1 MKNRN
6 SEIIMVSL
14 KTTVAGIPMDCCIYN
29 ASGPRTGSAAA
40 LAKIAASKSGGVLAK
55 SATVLKQIGNPQP
68 RTWQSDDAS
77 LNSEGLPN
85 SGIDY
90 YLDETTI
97 AESLGTSGKPYMVS
111 ISGKTLDDNLLMI
124 KRVIEVNKKT
134 GKISCLEL
142 NLACPNI
149 IGKPIIA
156 YDFEQMKTVL
166 SKVAAVPGIQSLKLG
181 VKLPPYF
188 DGPHFEA
195 AAAVLNAHKHIV
207 AYVAT
212 INTIGNA
219 LALDLVA
226 EMPCISSNGGF
237 AGLSGKAAKYT
248 ALANVRKMRLF
259 LDKSIDVVGVGGI
272 ETGQDAFEHILCGA
286 TAVQVGTCH
295 WREGPKCFDRI
306 HDELVTLMEQKGYS
320 KIDDFKGK
328 LKDWSKEGAN
338 ISRVARKLVTPE
350 TNETT
355 KVRGGLDFAMVLNMV
370 LLAVVAMLLADKLGV
385 VSF

>member
-1 MKNRN
+1 MKYRKGD
-6 SEIIMVSL
+6 IAMVSL

-29 ASGPRTGSAAA
+29 ASGPRTGAAAA

-55 SATVLKQIGNPQP
+55 SATVLKQTGNPQP

-97 AESLGTSGKPYMVS
+97 VEAMGNSGKPYMVS
-111 ISGKTLDDNLLMI
+111 ISGKTMDDNLLMI

-166 SKVAAVPGIQSLKLG
+166 STVAAVPGIQSLKLG

-195 AAAVLNAHKHIV
+195 AAAVLNSHKHIV

-248 ALANVRKMRLF
+248 ALANVRKMRL
-259 LDKSIDVVGVGGI
+259 LLNKSIDVVGVGGI

-320 KIDDFKGK
+320 SIDDFKGK
-328 LKDWSKEGAN
+328 LKDWSKEGASM
-338 ISRVARKLVTPE
+338 SRAARNLPGPE
-350 TNETT
+350 ADAT
-355 KVRGGLDFAMVLNMV
+355 VQVGGGPD
-370 LLAVVAMLLADKLGV
+370 LAVVVNVVLFLVVAVLLADKLGA

>member
-1 MKNRN
+1 MTR
-6 SEIIMVSL
+6 ETIVSL
-14 KTTVAGIPMDCCIYN
+14 KTTLAGIPMDCCIYN
-29 ASGPRTGSAAA
+29 ASGPRTGSSAA

-55 SATVLKQIGNPQP
+55 SATVIKQLGNPQP
-68 RTWQSDDAS
+68 RTWQSENAS

-97 AESLGTSGKPYMVS
+97 AESVAPSEKPYMVS
-111 ISGKTLDDNLLMI
+111 ISGKTLDDNVLMI
-124 KRVIEVNKKT
+124 KQIIEVNKKT
-134 GKISCLEL
+134 GKIACVEL

-156 YDFEQMKTVL
+156 YDFDQMKAVV
-166 SKVAAVPGIQSLKLG
+166 SKVASVSGIQSLRLG

-195 AAAVLNAHKHIV
+195 AASILNAHKHIV
-207 AYVAT
+207 SYVAT

-219 LALDLVA
+219 LVVDAVA

-237 AGLSGKAAKYT
+237 AGVSGKAVKFT
-248 ALANVRKMRLF
+248 ALANVRKMRLL
-259 LDKSIDVVGVGGI
+259 LDTSIDVVGVGGI
-272 ETGQDAFEHILCGA
+272 ETGEDAFEHILCGA
-286 TAVQVGTCH
+286 TAVQVGTTH

-306 HDELVTLMEQKGYS
+306 HDELIVLMEQKGYS
-320 KIDDFKGK
+320 SIADFKGK

-338 ISRVARKLVTPE
+338 VSRAARKLSADVPAVAE
-350 TNETT
+350 
-355 KVRGGLDFAMVLNMV
+355 KGQLGGAQDVAMIINFV
-370 LLAVVAMLLADKLGV
+370 LLIIVAALVADKFGFT
-385 VSF
+385 SW

>member
-1 MKNRN
+1 
-6 SEIIMVSL
+6 MVSL
-14 KTTVAGIPMDCCIYN
+14 KTSVAGIPMDSCIYN

-40 LAKIAASKSGGVLAK
+40 LAKITASKAGGVLAK
-55 SATVLKQIGNPQP
+55 SATVLKQTGNPQP
-68 RTWQSDDAS
+68 RTWQSVEAS

-97 AESLGTSGKPYMVS
+97 LESMGDSGKPYMVS
-111 ISGKTLDDNLLMI
+111 ISGKTLDDNLSMI

-134 GKISCLEL
+134 GKIACLEL

-166 SKVAAVPGIQSLKLG
+166 SRVASVPGVQSLKLG
-181 VKLPPYF
+181 IKLPPYF

-195 AAAVLNAHKHIV
+195 AASVLNAHKHIV
-207 AYVAT
+207 AYVAS

-219 LALDLVA
+219 LVVDSVA
-226 EMPCISSNGGF
+226 EMPYISSNGGF
-237 AGLSGKAAKYT
+237 AGMSGKAVKYT
-248 ALANVRKMRLF
+248 ALANVRKMRLL
-259 LDKSIDVVGVGGI
+259 LDASIDVVGVGGI
-272 ETGQDAFEHILCGA
+272 ETGEDAFEHILCGA
-286 TAVQVGTCH
+286 SAVQVGTCH

-320 KIDDFKGK
+320 SIDAFKGK
-328 LKDWSKEGAN
+328 LNDWSKEGAN
-338 ISRVARKLVTPE
+338 LSRAARREATDE
-350 TNETT
+350 TNET
-355 KVRGGLDFAMVLNMV
+355 VQNRRGTDLNVLNAV
-370 LLAVVAMLLADKLGV
+370 LLVVIAVLVADKFGV
-385 VSF
+385 LSF